1 MWSIWLEKNNR
12 IFNAIYLS
20 SLSLII
26 KVIHLLI
33 LWVFV
38 APEYN
43 RQKMKESINSTK
55 KSLKFLDTHVG
66 DLRAPRKQTPCTGSS
81 RLEELCRGPEKPPC
95 SLARSLRILI
105 QEPFMCF
112 VLLSILIILLA
123 PLLIDI
129 FMLLCYFFNLFLL
142 FFVDAWVSGLLL

>member
-1 MWSIWLEKNNR
+1 MWSIWLEKNNI

-81 RLEELCRGPEKPPC
+81 WLEELCRGPEKPPC
-95 SLARSLRILI
+95 SLASCLRILI

-129 FMLLCYFFNLFLL
+129 FMLLCYFLIYFCCFPLM
-142 FFVDAWVSGLLL
+142 